1 VYTTRQSTVA
11 PWWGDLS
18 SYEFSLKGWT
28 PMKIKERLITGSYG
42 WSLSLQFYE
51 ESSIRGEFMILSH
64 WA

>member
-1 VYTTRQSTVA
+1 
-11 PWWGDLS
+11 
-18 SYEFSLKGWT
+18 
-28 PMKIKERLITGSYG
+28 MKIKERLITGSYG